1 MGHDGGGRKG
11 CIHALTCRAL
21 VVRAQYAAAQARIGM
36 LAMSPARL
44 RRKSRTC
51 YSDVDRRHCR
61 QLFEGRMSVDA
72 MTVRRIARLAR
83 IAVADE
89 EIDHL
94 AGELNTILAF
104 VEQLSEVDVTAVEP
118 MTSVTPM
125 AMKMRV
131 DRVTDGAIP
140 DAVTQNAPDR
150 QDHFFVVPKV
160 VE

>member
-1 MGHDGGGRKG
+1 
-11 CIHALTCRAL
+11 
-21 VVRAQYAAAQARIGM
+21 
-36 LAMSPARL
+36 
-44 RRKSRTC
+44 
-51 YSDVDRRHCR
+51 
-61 QLFEGRMSVDA
+61 MSVDA

-83 IAVADE
+83 IAVADD
-89 EIDHL
+89 EIEHL

-104 VEQLSEVDVTAVEP
+104 VEQLSGVDVSAVEP

-131 DRVTDGAIP
+131 DNVTDGAIP

-150 QDHFFVVPKV
+150 HDHFFVVPKV